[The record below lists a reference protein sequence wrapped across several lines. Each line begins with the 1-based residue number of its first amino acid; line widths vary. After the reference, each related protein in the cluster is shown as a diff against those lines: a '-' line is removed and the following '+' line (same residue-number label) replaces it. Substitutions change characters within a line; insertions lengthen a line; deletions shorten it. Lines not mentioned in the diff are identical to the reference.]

1 MRGFSQLGHRHGG
14 TDGLAEIGGRVQS
27 NWRTTE
33 EGGSA
38 VAVMLVRRVVQ
49 HSAAD
54 ERATSGLIVD
64 WLIVYHFWCKHL
76 DSGVYGGPLVRCR

>member
-1 MRGFSQLGHRHGG
+1 MRGFYQLGHRHGG
-14 TDGLAEIGGRVQS
+14 TDRLAEIGGRVQS

-38 VAVMLVRRVVQ
+38 VAVMLVCRVQ
-49 HSAAD
+49 DGAAD

-64 WLIVYHFWCKHL
+64 
-76 DSGVYGGPLVRCR
+76 

>member
-1 MRGFSQLGHRHGG
+1 MRGFYQLGHRHSG

-33 EGGSA
+33 EGGST
-38 VAVMLVRRVVQ
+38 VAVMLVRSLVQ
-49 HSAAD
+49 HGATN

-64 WLIVYHFWCKHL
+64 WLIV
-76 DSGVYGGPLVRCR
+76 

>member
-1 MRGFSQLGHRHGG
+1 MRGFYLLGHGG

-33 EGGSA
+33 EGGST
-38 VAVMLVRRVVQ
+38 VAVMLVRSMVQ
-49 HSAAD
+49 HGAAD

-64 WLIVYHFWCKHL
+64 LLII
-76 DSGVYGGPLVRCR
+76 